1 MPNKEKFT
9 GCTISSPHCQCFDM
23 LTNEEQ
29 ELIESKS
36 VYVKFNAGETL
47 CKQGSLSS
55 HIMYIEKGL
64 VKVFIENNQ
73 NSLVLKLVTDGNL
86 LGLSS
91 LKDGSNVFPYSAMA
105 YIETHVKQIDINIFK
120 QIINKNTAF
129 AKGIIE
135 MLVSNSETIHGR
147 FFCLMHKQS
156 YGRLADILL
165 CMSNRIFKS
174 NEFNIPISRKDL
186 AELTGMNS
194 ETVIR
199 ILKKFQEDG
208 LISIDGKSFQILDY
222 ERLVKISEAG

>member
-9 GCTISSPHCQCFDM
+9 GCTISSPHCQCFEM
-23 LTNEEQ
+23 LTKDEQ

-36 VYVKFNAGETL
+36 VYVKFKAGETL

-55 HIMYIEKGL
+55 HIMFIEKGL

-91 LKDGSNVFPYSAMA
+91 LKDEANVFPYSAMA
-105 YIETHVKQIDINIFK
+105 YTETSVKQIDINIFK
-120 QIINKNTAF
+120 QIIQSNSAF
-129 AKGIIE
+129 AKSIIE

-147 FFCLMHKQS
+147 FFCLVHKQS
-156 YGRLADILL
+156 YGRIADILL

-174 NEFNIPISRKDL
+174 NEFIIPISRKDL

-208 LISIDGKSFQILDY
+208 LISIVGKSFIIKDY
-222 ERLVKISEAG
+222 ERLIKISEAG